1 MRALDPPSL
10 SNGSLL
16 QQLVGRRVRRRRL
29 EQRLTLAA
37 VAASAGLS
45 VGFLSRIETGHRA
58 TSIQT
63 LAGLC
68 RVLGIRMED
77 LLDPHEEPVAKV
89 VESLHPFVEHAPG
102 LSVQHVSDPD
112 DRGLLMV
119 NAVLQSRSR
128 CSVQAHTGQGPLT
141 GVQMEGASFLRGSGG
156 AYLLGTGDA
165 LTLTPGT
172 AMVWA
177 NQRAD
182 LSRVLWIGAC
192 PGSAS
197 AVFGRSTN
205 KPSVPLPGPG
215 TKNCPR
221 GY

>member
-1 MRALDPPSL
+1 MRVLDPPSL
-10 SNGSLL
+10 SGGSPL

-29 EQRLTLAA
+29 EQHLTLAA
-37 VAASAGLS
+37 VAASAGMR

-58 TSIQT
+58 TNIKT

-77 LLDPHEEPVAKV
+77 LLDPHEEPAARV
-89 VESLHPFVEHAPG
+89 VEFLHPFVEHAPG
-102 LSVQHVSDPD
+102 LFVQHVSDPD
-112 DRGLLMV
+112 DRRLLIV

-128 CSVQAHTGQGPLT
+128 CSVQAQTGQGPLT
-141 GVQMEGASFLRGSGG
+141 GVQMEGASFLRGSCGE
-156 AYLLGTGDA
+156 YLLGAGDA
-165 LTLTPGT
+165 LTLAPGT

-177 NQRAD
+177 NQRAHV
-182 LSRVLWIGAC
+182 SRVLWIGDC

-197 AVFGRSTN
+197 AVFGRSTH
-205 KPSVPLPGPG
+205 KPFVPLPGPG
-215 TKNCPR
+215 TQNCPR